1 MKPPAWY
8 RSFMPQR
15 PLALRVQEAVTG
27 VADTLPP
34 LIDFGQKSDQEFVAI
49 AQGLASLQN
58 VISDLQNQ
66 AQEISQNLS
75 RKTDDNVFS
84 TTFTVGKQA
93 IELVHSSIG
102 MEYALQEQFEA
113 LEALMLSSEK
123 IQKEFH
129 QNRVV
134 FRSLSVGFG
143 MEAAR
148 CDAEHQAVFKTVA
161 SDFQRIDT
169 TIENTIKGSFEEI
182 GILLSQLK
190 KFRAKWLESIGG
202 SHDSL
207 DQRLAKIRDDIY
219 KIELDLEPCSQ
230 SSEAFSAAVGA
241 LSQSLIPIMVSL
253 QSQDI
258 TRQRLEHVVSA
269 FDKLAHPDVQ
279 KLPKKQRIAET
290 LLTAKLQQKQLSET
304 RSLISDSSSQALSG
318 INSSL
323 IESELVAKQLQSL
336 QRELNNR
343 FGDSKVAYTFIEN
356 IDAISKITH
365 ATQTV
370 HEEISNLDEQIRTI
384 IDRFN
389 SEIAEQQHD
398 IRLIALNAQ
407 VAAARLQEGGA
418 LECLAKETAIVATAN
433 QKTSNGLAV
442 ALDEALSKLS
452 QARELS
458 IAQVAALESER
469 KDLEVSTQDID
480 TKLIAFITSTIEKS
494 NSMQIKTAESKS
506 GIVQLLEGL
515 TFPKRIESDLGP
527 AQQALDE
534 LVGICQEKK
543 GGQKL
548 SNQTIERLRQDADQ
562 YTMQSERELHMQAC
576 AEIASASGDLELF

>member
-1 MKPPAWY
+1 M
-8 RSFMPQR
+8 QD
-15 PLALRVQEAVTG
+15 AVAG
-27 VADTLPP
+27 VADTLPA

-49 AQGLASLQN
+49 TQGLSSLQN
-58 VISDLQNQ
+58 VISDLQKQ
-66 AQEISQNLS
+66 ALEISQNLS
-75 RKTDDNVFS
+75 RQSDGNVFS

-129 QNRVV
+129 QNRVI
-134 FRSLSVGFG
+134 FKSLSVGFG

-148 CDAEHQAVFKTVA
+148 CHAQHQAVFKTVA

-182 GILLSQLK
+182 GKLLSQLK
-190 KFRAKWLESIGG
+190 KIRAKWLESIGG
-202 SHDSL
+202 SQDSL
-207 DQRLAKIRDDIY
+207 DERLAKIRSDIY
-219 KIELDLEPCSQ
+219 QIELDLEPCFQ
-230 SSEAFSAAVGA
+230 SSEAFSAAVGT
-241 LSQSLIPIMVSL
+241 LSQSLTPIMVSL

-269 FDKLAHPDVQ
+269 FDKLAQPELQ
-279 KLPKKQRIAET
+279 QLPPKQRIAET

-304 RSLISDSSSQALSG
+304 RNLISDSSAQALSG
-318 INSSL
+318 IHSSL
-323 IESELVAKQLQSL
+323 MESELVAKQLVAL
-336 QRELNNR
+336 QKELNSR

-356 IDAISKITH
+356 IDAISKITK

-370 HEEISNLDEQIRTI
+370 HEEISNLDGQIRTI

-389 SEIAEQQHD
+389 TEIAEQQHD

-407 VAAARLQEGGA
+407 VAAARLREGGA
-418 LECLAKETAIVATAN
+418 LECLAKETAIVAAAN

-458 IAQVAALESER
+458 IAQVEALESER
-469 KDLEVSTQDID
+469 RELEICTQDID

-494 NSMQIKTAESKS
+494 NRMQIKTAQSKS
-506 GIVQLLEGL
+506 GIVQLLESL
-515 TFPKRIESDLGP
+515 TFPTRIESDLGP
-527 AQQALDE
+527 AQRALEE
-534 LVGICQEKK
+534 LLEICQEKK

-548 SNQTIERLRQDADQ
+548 STQTIERLKQDADQ

-576 AEIASASGDLELF
+576 AEIASGSGDLELF